1 MIELDEV
8 SEILIY
14 NHPVDMRKSFNGLV
28 ELTKNKLEE
37 NPQSKKI
44 FVFRGKSK
52 HIVKLLIWD
61 RTGYVIVAKKLEV
74 GSFKIYSEQEKKL
87 INKGQLLQFLDGLTL
102 GIKQKK
108 CYK

>member
-1 MIELDEV
+1 MLELNET

-14 NHPVDMRKSFNGLV
+14 TRPVDMRKSFNGLI

-52 HIVKLLIWD
+52 RIVKLLIWD
-61 RTGYVIVAKKLEV
+61 RTGYMIVAKKLEV
-74 GSFKIYSEQEKKL
+74 GSFKIYMEEEKKP
-87 INKGQLLQFLDGLTL
+87 INKGQLLQFFDGLTL